1 MMRQRQKSY
10 EMDMVNGPIF
20 SQVLRFALPLMLSG
34 ILQLLY
40 NAADVVVV
48 GRFAGP
54 TALAAVSS
62 TGARTG
68 LIVNVFMGLSVG
80 TSVVVAQNYGAN
92 RYKDVSETVHTAISV
107 SLLAGVVVA
116 LFGILAA
123 KPLLQLMKNPADV
136 IDQSALYMR
145 IYFAGMPV
153 NMVYNFGSAVLR
165 AVGDTKR
172 PLYFLTIA
180 GIVNV
185 LLNLFFVIVLHMGV
199 AGVATATVLSQVV
212 SVVLTI
218 LCLIRSE
225 GSIHLDLKK
234 LRIHKDKLI
243 QIARIGLP
251 AGVQG
256 SLFSISNVLIQSS
269 INAFGSTVMAANG
282 AAGNLEGFV
291 YVGMN
296 AFHQAA
302 LSFSGQNV
310 GARRYDRLGRILIAC
325 VSAVS
330 VIGLVLGVSAYLA
343 GDTLL
348 AIYTTEAEVVT
359 IGKVRLLYL
368 CVPYLVCGIMDVLAG
383 QLRGMG
389 CSLVPT
395 IVTILGVCGIRI
407 AWIYTVFAHFHTL
420 QVLYLSY
427 PVSWAVTAAAH
438 LVTYFIVRRRMA
450 GDAAR
455 AA

>member
-1 MMRQRQKSY
+1 
-10 EMDMVNGPIF
+10 MDMVNGPIF
-20 SQVLRFALPLMLSG
+20 SQVVRYALPLMLSG

-62 TGARTG
+62 TGSLTA

-92 RYKDVSETVHTAISV
+92 RYRDVSEAVHTAVAI

-116 LFGILAA
+116 VFGVLAA
-123 KPLLQLMKNPADV
+123 KPLLQLMKNPPDV

-145 IYFAGMPV
+145 IYFLGMPV
-153 NMVYNFGSAVLR
+153 NMIYNFGSAVLR

-180 GIVNV
+180 GVVNV
-185 LLNLFFVIVLHMGV
+185 LLNLFFVIALKMGV
-199 AGVATATVLSQVV
+199 AGVATATVISQAV
-212 SVVLTI
+212 SMVLTI
-218 LCLIRSE
+218 ACLMRSE

-234 LRIHKDKLI
+234 LRLHKDKLV
-243 QIARIGLP
+243 QIVRIGLP
-251 AGVQG
+251 AGIQG
-256 SLFSISNVLIQSS
+256 SLFSVSNVIIQAS

-302 LSFSGQNV
+302 LSFSGQNM
-310 GARRYDRLGRILIAC
+310 GARRYDRLNKILLAC
-325 VSAVS
+325 VGAVS
-330 VIGLVLGVSAYLA
+330 VIGLALGMAAYL
-343 GDTLL
+343 GSDFLL
-348 AIYTTEAEVVT
+348 AIYTTEPDVVT
-359 IGKVRLLYL
+359 IGKIRLLYL
-368 CVPYLVCGIMDVLAG
+368 CVPYLLCGIMDVFAG

-389 CSLVPT
+389 ASLLPTVVT
-395 IVTILGVCGIRI
+395 IVGVCGLRI
-407 AWIYTVFAHFHTL
+407 LWVYTIFAAMGTL
-420 QVLYLSY
+420 EILYLSY

-438 LVTYFIVRRRMA
+438 FVCYLILHRRLA
-450 GDAAR
+450 QQS
-455 AA
+455 

>member
-1 MMRQRQKSY
+1 
-10 EMDMVNGPIF
+10 MDMVNGPIF
-20 SQVLRFALPLMLSG
+20 SQVVRFALPLMLSG

-62 TGARTG
+62 TGALTG

-92 RYKDVSETVHTAISV
+92 RYRDVSETVHTAVAV
-107 SLLAGVVVA
+107 SALAGMVVA
-116 LFGILAA
+116 LFGIFLA
-123 KPLLQLMKNPADV
+123 KPLLRLMKNPADV

-145 IYFAGMPV
+145 IFFAGMPV
-153 NMVYNFGSAVLR
+153 NMIYNFGSAILR
-165 AVGDTKR
+165 AVGDTRR

-180 GIVNV
+180 GIINV
-185 LLNLFFVIVLHMGV
+185 LLNLFFVIVLRMGV
-199 AGVATATVLSQVV
+199 AGVATATVVSQLI
-212 SVVLTI
+212 SAALTTA
-218 LCLIRSE
+218 CLMRSE
-225 GSIHLDLKK
+225 GCIHLDLRK
-234 LRIHKDKLI
+234 LRLVKDKLI
-243 QIARIGLP
+243 QIAKIGLP
-251 AGVQG
+251 AGIQG

-269 INAFGSTVMAANG
+269 INSFGSTVMAANG

-302 LSFSGQNV
+302 LSFSGQNI
-310 GARRYDRLGRILIAC
+310 GARRYDRLNKILGVC
-325 VSAVS
+325 VGVVS
-330 VIGLVLGVSAYLA
+330 VIGLVLGLSAYLG
-343 GDTLL
+343 GDFLL
-348 AIYTTEAEVVT
+348 AIYTTKPEVVT

-368 CVPYLVCGIMDVLAG
+368 CVPYLICGIMDVFAG

-389 CSLVPT
+389 ASLMPT
-395 IVTILGVCGIRI
+395 IVTIVGVCGLRV
-407 AWIYTVFAHFHTL
+407 AWIYTAFALNPTL
-420 QVLYLSY
+420 ETLYLSY

-438 LVTYFIVRRRMA
+438 FVSYLFLKRKITAQA
-450 GDAAR
+450 G
-455 AA
+455 

>member
-1 MMRQRQKSY
+1 
-10 EMDMVNGPIF
+10 MDMVNGPIF
-20 SQVLRFALPLMLSG
+20 SQVVRYALPLMLSG

-62 TGARTG
+62 TGSLTA

-92 RYKDVSETVHTAISV
+92 RFRDVSEAVHTAVAI

-116 LFGILAA
+116 VFGVLAA
-123 KPLLQLMKNPADV
+123 KPLLQLMKNPPDV

-145 IYFAGMPV
+145 IYFLGMPV
-153 NMVYNFGSAVLR
+153 NMIYNFGSAVLR

-180 GIVNV
+180 GVVNV
-185 LLNLFFVIVLHMGV
+185 LLNLFFVIALKMGV
-199 AGVATATVLSQVV
+199 AGVATATVISQAV
-212 SVVLTI
+212 SMVLTI
-218 LCLIRSE
+218 ACLMRSE

-234 LRIHKDKLI
+234 LRLHKDKLV
-243 QIARIGLP
+243 QIVRIGLP
-251 AGVQG
+251 AGIQG
-256 SLFSISNVLIQSS
+256 SLFSISNVIIQAS

-302 LSFSGQNV
+302 LSFSGQNM
-310 GARRYDRLGRILIAC
+310 GARRYDRLNKILLAC
-325 VSAVS
+325 VGAVS
-330 VIGLVLGVSAYLA
+330 VIGLALGMAAYL
-343 GDTLL
+343 GSDFLL
-348 AIYTTEAEVVT
+348 AIYTTEPDVVT
-359 IGKVRLLYL
+359 IGKIRLLYL
-368 CVPYLVCGIMDVLAG
+368 CVPYLLCGIMDVFAG

-389 CSLVPT
+389 ASLLPTVVT
-395 IVTILGVCGIRI
+395 IVGVCGLRI
-407 AWIYTVFAHFHTL
+407 LWVYTIFAAMGTL
-420 QVLYLSY
+420 EILYLSY

-438 LVTYFIVRRRMA
+438 FVCYLILHRRLA
-450 GDAAR
+450 QQS
-455 AA
+455 

>member
-1 MMRQRQKSY
+1 
-10 EMDMVNGPIF
+10 MDMVNGPIF
-20 SQVLRFALPLMLSG
+20 SQVVRYALPLMLSG

-62 TGARTG
+62 TGSLTA

-92 RYKDVSETVHTAISV
+92 RFRDVSEAVHTAVAI

-116 LFGILAA
+116 VFGVLAA
-123 KPLLQLMKNPADV
+123 KPLLQLMKNPPDV

-145 IYFAGMPV
+145 IYFLGMPV
-153 NMVYNFGSAVLR
+153 NMIYNFGSAVLR

-180 GIVNV
+180 GVVNV
-185 LLNLFFVIVLHMGV
+185 LLNLFFVIALKMGV
-199 AGVATATVLSQVV
+199 AGVATATVISQAV
-212 SVVLTI
+212 SMVLTI
-218 LCLIRSE
+218 ACLMRSE

-234 LRIHKDKLI
+234 LRLHKDKLV
-243 QIARIGLP
+243 QIVRIGLP
-251 AGVQG
+251 AGIQG
-256 SLFSISNVLIQSS
+256 SLFSVSNVIIQAS

-302 LSFSGQNV
+302 LSFSGQNM
-310 GARRYDRLGRILIAC
+310 GARRYDRLNKILLAC
-325 VSAVS
+325 VGAVS
-330 VIGLVLGVSAYLA
+330 VIGLALGMAAYL
-343 GDTLL
+343 GSDFLL
-348 AIYTTEAEVVT
+348 AIYTTEPDVVT
-359 IGKVRLLYL
+359 IGKIRLLYL
-368 CVPYLVCGIMDVLAG
+368 CVPYLLCGIMDVFAG

-389 CSLVPT
+389 ASLLPTVVT
-395 IVTILGVCGIRI
+395 IVGVCGLRI
-407 AWIYTVFAHFHTL
+407 LWVYTIFAAMGTL
-420 QVLYLSY
+420 EILYLSY

-438 LVTYFIVRRRMA
+438 FVCYLILHRRLA
-450 GDAAR
+450 QQS
-455 AA
+455 

>member
-1 MMRQRQKSY
+1 
-10 EMDMVNGPIF
+10 MDMVNGPIF
-20 SQVLRFALPLMLSG
+20 SQVVRYALPLMLSG

-62 TGARTG
+62 TGSLTA

-92 RYKDVSETVHTAISV
+92 RYRDVSEAVHTAVAI

-116 LFGILAA
+116 VFGVLAA
-123 KPLLQLMKNPADV
+123 KPLLQLMKNPPDV

-145 IYFAGMPV
+145 IYFLGMPV
-153 NMVYNFGSAVLR
+153 NMIYNFGSAVLR

-180 GIVNV
+180 GVVNV
-185 LLNLFFVIVLHMGV
+185 LLNLFFVIALKMGV
-199 AGVATATVLSQVV
+199 AGVATATVISQAV
-212 SVVLTI
+212 SMVLTI
-218 LCLIRSE
+218 ACLMRSE

-234 LRIHKDKLI
+234 LRLHKDKLV
-243 QIARIGLP
+243 QIVRIGLP
-251 AGVQG
+251 AGIQG
-256 SLFSISNVLIQSS
+256 SLFSISNVIIQAS

-302 LSFSGQNV
+302 LSFSGQNM
-310 GARRYDRLGRILIAC
+310 GARRYDRLNKILLAC
-325 VSAVS
+325 VGAVS
-330 VIGLVLGVSAYLA
+330 VIGLALGMAAYL
-343 GDTLL
+343 GSDFLL
-348 AIYTTEAEVVT
+348 AIYTTEPDVVT
-359 IGKVRLLYL
+359 IGKIRLLYL
-368 CVPYLVCGIMDVLAG
+368 CVPYLLCGIMDVFAG

-389 CSLVPT
+389 ASLLPTVVT
-395 IVTILGVCGIRI
+395 IVGVCGLRI
-407 AWIYTVFAHFHTL
+407 LWVYTIFAAMGTL
-420 QVLYLSY
+420 EILYLSY

-438 LVTYFIVRRRMA
+438 FVCYLILHRRLA
-450 GDAAR
+450 QQS
-455 AA
+455 

>member
-1 MMRQRQKSY
+1 
-10 EMDMVNGPIF
+10 MDMVNGPIF
-20 SQVLRFALPLMLSG
+20 SQVVRYALPLMLSG

-62 TGARTG
+62 TGSLTA

-92 RYKDVSETVHTAISV
+92 RYRDVSEAVHTAVAI

-116 LFGILAA
+116 VFGVLAA
-123 KPLLQLMKNPADV
+123 KPLLQLMKNPPDV

-145 IYFAGMPV
+145 IYFLGMPV
-153 NMVYNFGSAVLR
+153 NMIYNFGSAVLR

-185 LLNLFFVIVLHMGV
+185 LLNLFFVIALKMGV
-199 AGVATATVLSQVV
+199 AGVATATVISQAV
-212 SVVLTI
+212 SMVLTI
-218 LCLIRSE
+218 ACLMRSE

-234 LRIHKDKLI
+234 LRLHKDKLV
-243 QIARIGLP
+243 QIVRIGLP
-251 AGVQG
+251 AGIQG
-256 SLFSISNVLIQSS
+256 SLFSISNVIIQAS

-302 LSFSGQNV
+302 LSFSGQNM
-310 GARRYDRLGRILIAC
+310 GARRYDRLNKILLAC
-325 VSAVS
+325 VGAVS
-330 VIGLVLGVSAYLA
+330 VIGLALGMAAYL
-343 GDTLL
+343 GSDFLL
-348 AIYTTEAEVVT
+348 AIYTTEPDVVT
-359 IGKVRLLYL
+359 IGKIRLLYL
-368 CVPYLVCGIMDVLAG
+368 CVPYLLCGIMDVFAG

-389 CSLVPT
+389 ASLLPTVVT
-395 IVTILGVCGIRI
+395 IVGVCGLRI
-407 AWIYTVFAHFHTL
+407 LWVYTIFAAMGTL
-420 QVLYLSY
+420 EILYLSY

-438 LVTYFIVRRRMA
+438 FVCYLILHRRLA
-450 GDAAR
+450 QQS
-455 AA
+455 